1 MSDDIVLDE
10 PAEKKQPA
18 TKKPKQTTPVWAVL
32 VVVLTFFFGLVGSMT
47 IQLLERN
54 YYRGGSPS
62 EADPYAAQVVIP
74 PIP

>member
-32 VVVLTFFFGLVGSMT
+32 VVVLTFFGLVGSMT

-62 EADPYAAQVVIP
+62 EKDPYAAQVVIP
-74 PIP
+74 PTP